1 MKLTLGLSDDQLTK
15 IKSNQAA
22 LHNKIKSIH
31 ENESLLPEQKKEQM
45 KSLMEQ
51 QKDIVKSVLTPEQQS
66 KADSLRKSFNF
77 RGGNW
82 NKNRPGVK

>member
-1 MKLTLGLSDDQLTK
+1 MKLTLGLSDDQITK

-22 LHNKIKSIH
+22 LHTKIKSIH
-31 ENESLLPEQKKEQM
+31 ENEALLPEQKKEQL

-77 RGGNW
+77 RGGW